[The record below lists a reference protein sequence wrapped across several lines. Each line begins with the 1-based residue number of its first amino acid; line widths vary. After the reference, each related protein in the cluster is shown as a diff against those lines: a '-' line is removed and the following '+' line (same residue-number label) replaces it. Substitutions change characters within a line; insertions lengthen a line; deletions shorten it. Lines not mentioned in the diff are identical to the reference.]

1 MFYLFENKE
10 TQLTHELELI
20 KENVERA
27 NSTEKNINF
36 TNNKTKNSL
45 SENTISTEKET
56 INKDNKEKEI
66 SILNDLISEKKQNI
80 KLIKAE
86 LAYLSRPERLQSIAK
101 QQFNMK
107 EILPS
112 DIWNINDISK
122 LYFEKN

>member
-1 MFYLFENKE
+1 MIKTTHVFLFISVSSIIFFNYE
-10 TQLTHELELI
+10 I
-20 KENVERA
+20 
-27 NSTEKNINF
+27 
-36 TNNKTKNSL
+36 KNSYH
-45 SENTISTEKET
+45 
-56 INKDNKEKEI
+56 NKEKEI
-66 SILNDLISEKKQNI
+66 SRLNDLISEKKQNI

-86 LAYLSRPERLQSIAK
+86 LAYLSRPNRLQSIAK

>member
-1 MFYLFENKE
+1 MKSCSTSSRGHKILQGPPHLLYFFEVKIIEEFYEDFYWDYK
-10 TQLTHELELI
+10 
-20 KENVERA
+20 
-27 NSTEKNINF
+27 SKN
-36 TNNKTKNSL
+36 
-45 SENTISTEKET
+45 
-56 INKDNKEKEI
+56 
-66 SILNDLISEKKQNI
+66 LISEKKQNI

>member
-1 MFYLFENKE
+1 MIKTTHILLFISVLGVIFFNYE
-10 TQLTHELELI
+10 I
-20 KENVERA
+20 K
-27 NSTEKNINF
+27 KNF
-36 TNNKTKNSL
+36 HH
-45 SENTISTEKET
+45 
-56 INKDNKEKEI
+56 KEI
-66 SILNDLISEKKQNI
+66 EILKLKNLISEKKENVR
-80 KLIKAE
+80 LMKAE